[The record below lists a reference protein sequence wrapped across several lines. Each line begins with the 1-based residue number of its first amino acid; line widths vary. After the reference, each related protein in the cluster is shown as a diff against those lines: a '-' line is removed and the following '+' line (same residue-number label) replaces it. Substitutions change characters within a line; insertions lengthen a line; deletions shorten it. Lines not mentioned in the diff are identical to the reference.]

1 MHTHIEFDFHT
12 RATPQQI
19 REILTDFSERR
30 PDRWPALSRTWYEVY
45 SVGERTA
52 EVREGQ
58 DKPVFWAKE
67 HYDWSSP
74 DTVKWTVVESEALAP
89 GSYVSL
95 TTKPS
100 PSGGTDVHGVWD
112 RTGANRSG
120 NMAALVMRLF
130 GKGIFGRYFRKVFDG
145 VTGQPAS

>member
-1 MHTHIEFDFHT
+1 MHTHIEYDFHT
-12 RATPQQI
+12 SATPKQI

-30 PDRWPALSRTWYEVY
+30 PDRWPALSRKWYEVY
-45 SVGERTA
+45 SVGETSA
-52 EVREGQ
+52 DIREGQ

-74 DTVKWTVVESEALAP
+74 DTVTWTVVESEALAP

-95 TTKPS
+95 TARPGA
-100 PSGGTDVHGVWD
+100 GGGSDVHGVWD

-120 NMAALVMRLF
+120 NMAAMVMRFF
-130 GKGIFGRYFRKVFDG
+130 GKTFMSRYFKKVFDRLPDE
-145 VTGQPAS
+145 PAS